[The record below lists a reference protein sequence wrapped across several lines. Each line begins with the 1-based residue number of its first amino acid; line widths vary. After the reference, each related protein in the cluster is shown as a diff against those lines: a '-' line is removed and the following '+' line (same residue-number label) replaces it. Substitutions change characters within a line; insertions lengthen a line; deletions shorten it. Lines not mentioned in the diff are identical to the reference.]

1 VSHQYSGMYS
11 ASVCPARSSKSPRAP
26 PGPPR
31 APASPFGIK
40 ETEAKIGSADS
51 PPPPV
56 LGSWCGARKGC
67 LARAIGPSG
76 GPCHPAPGDA
86 QGNVSRQLAGAVV
99 IGGGGAAPAPP
110 LEAEGDFALL
120 QINRLAKKKARCP
133 GLLGPGPEGMGG
145 MAELR
150 RLFPGGPGEGAKHVL
165 SSFAPRERT
174 AARR

>member
-1 VSHQYSGMYS
+1 MSCAQQQE
-11 ASVCPARSSKSPRAP
+11 PART
-26 PGPPR
+26 PGPTPGPCQPIWDQR
-31 APASPFGIK
+31 DGSENRVRGLPA
-40 ETEAKIGSADS
+40 
-51 PPPPV
+51 PPV

-67 LARAIGPSG
+67 LARVIGPSG

-133 GLLGPGPEGMGG
+133 GLLGPGPEGLGG

-165 SSFAPRERT
+165 SSFAPREGT